1 MDPGFR
7 SPLIDFFRRG
17 EVARDVRLL
26 AAQGALAPRAQ
37 EQIALLVLLSD
48 DSDPEVRQATAETLE
63 ALPLS
68 PLRAFLARHDTPPEI
83 VAFFAAQGVEPL
95 PGAAAAPAAPP
106 IAPPAPA
113 EAVAAASPDTGPA
126 PLPHEPLLDEPLLDM
141 SEPLLDTL
149 SELPEDPGPADPEHK
164 MLSSLS
170 VLDRMKLAM
179 KGTREQRSVL
189 VRDSNKLVS
198 AAVMSSPKLNEAE
211 IEAFTKMGN
220 VSEDVMRI
228 IGTNRSWTKN
238 YGIILGLCKHPKT
251 PPAIAM
257 SFVQRL
263 NEKDLKAIST
273 DRNAKD
279 GMRLLAKK
287 MLSKGKA

>member
-48 DSDPEVRQATAETLE
+48 DPDPAISRAAGETIE
-63 ALPLS
+63 ALPLE
-68 PLRAFLARHDTPPEI
+68 PLRAFLARPDTPQEMR
-83 VAFFAAQGVEPL
+83 AFFASLGIET
-95 PGAAAAPAAPP
+95 PADAPP
-106 IAPPAPA
+106 SA
-113 EAVAAASPDTGPA
+113 
-126 PLPHEPLLDEPLLDM
+126 M
-141 SEPLLDTL
+141 SFEEPLLDTL

-164 MLSSLS
+164 MLSTLP
-170 VLDRMKLAM
+170 VLDRVKLAM
-179 KGTREQRSVL
+179 KGTREQRSML
-189 VRDSNKLVS
+189 IRDPNKLVS
-198 AAVMSSPKLNEAE
+198 AAVLSSPKVNEAE

-220 VSEDVMRI
+220 VSEDVMRS
-228 IGTNRSWTKN
+228 IGQNRAWTKN
-238 YGIILGLCKHPKT
+238 YSIILGLCKHPKT
-251 PPAIAM
+251 PQAIAM

-263 NEKDLKAIST
+263 NEKDLKMIST

-279 GMRLLAKK
+279 GLRLLARK
-287 MLSKGKA
+287 MLVKGKG